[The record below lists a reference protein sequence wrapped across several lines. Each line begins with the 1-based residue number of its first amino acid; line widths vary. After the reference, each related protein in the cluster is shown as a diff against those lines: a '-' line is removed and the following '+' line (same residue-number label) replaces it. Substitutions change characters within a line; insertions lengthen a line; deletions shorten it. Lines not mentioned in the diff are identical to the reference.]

1 MGFYSLGAR
10 LSIKRLR
17 LSLNE
22 SVPLNM
28 VMKAYFSITICLFM
42 AGAMTPIQTHAA
54 VAKKGLVCA
63 DQGILLSRWTATDDP
78 LSSVVAHWFDDKRVS
93 TVSWQRANDNIEMQA
108 TRRGIPYETDMLSIS
123 WKLKTDDG
131 ERDISIDR
139 KTGQRSVIEDGTT
152 LIAVDC
158 EIFDTQK
165 AFQEK
170 LENITENLQS
180 NYDLAIANHK
190 L

>member
-1 MGFYSLGAR
+1 MA
-10 LSIKRLR
+10 
-17 LSLNE
+17 
-22 SVPLNM
+22 SVL
-28 VMKAYFSITICLFM
+28 V
-42 AGAMTPIQTHAA
+42 PIQTLAA
-54 VAKKGLVCA
+54 VAEKGLVCA
-63 DQGILLSRWTATDDP
+63 DQGALLSSWTAKDEP

-93 TVSWQRANDNIEMQA
+93 TVIWQRANDNIEMQA

-123 WKLKTDDG
+123 WTLKTDSSD
-131 ERDISIDR
+131 RNISIDR
-139 KTGQRSVIEDGTT
+139 KTGQRSVIEDGTA
-152 LIAVDC
+152 LITVDC
-158 EIFDTQK
+158 EIFDTEK

>member
-1 MGFYSLGAR
+1 MA
-10 LSIKRLR
+10 
-17 LSLNE
+17 
-22 SVPLNM
+22 SVL
-28 VMKAYFSITICLFM
+28 V
-42 AGAMTPIQTHAA
+42 PIQTLAA
-54 VAKKGLVCA
+54 VAEKGLVCA
-63 DQGILLSRWTATDDP
+63 DQGALLSSWTAKDEP

-93 TVSWQRANDNIEMQA
+93 TVIWQRENDNIEMKT

-123 WKLKTDDG
+123 WTLKTDDR
-131 ERDISIDR
+131 ERNISIDR
-139 KTGQRSVIEDGTT
+139 KTGQRSVIEDGTA
-152 LIAVDC
+152 LITVDC
-158 EIFDTQK
+158 EIFDTEK